1 MNCIQVSISI
11 TSISNMMSM
20 CILKQIERINQN
32 LKLLTEYCSN
42 ENQMLWSRLDLHKK
56 SLTQAEKSWL
66 PV

>member
-42 ENQMLWSRLDLHKK
+42 ENQMLC
-56 SLTQAEKSWL
+56 
-66 PV
+66 PG